1 MEPESQDC
9 QAEPESLVD
18 AADPIRAN
26 GRPSSNRRFSAV
38 LFPLLGWTLRVVS
51 VIAIVL
57 LVWLA
62 IRFLASDR
70 FLPLDDRLSLVT
82 SISTLTLVLITA
94 IYVRITAKTLEH
106 LREEHIAAAE
116 PILYLTLKTVRL
128 DPENSLRLKVE
139 NFGKGP
145 AIRLI
150 GQYKRRSRR
159 SKGQWLVSPVD
170 SLRDSIAVGS
180 GQELSVQLSSDDIEV
195 LPRDGTREAF
205 LRLRF
210 VYEDARRN
218 VYVYRLSLTLLA
230 VDGRMY
236 VQPHSEKV
244 WRIPRHERYYIFDTS
259 PKLRPEVG
267 RRPLFSRTLGIRSSV
282 DSDV

>member
-1 MEPESQDC
+1 MESASRDC
-9 QAEPESLVD
+9 HAEPESLDD
-18 AADPIRAN
+18 AADPVRINR
-26 GRPSSNRRFSAV
+26 RPSSNRRFLAV
-38 LFPLLGWTLRVVS
+38 LFPLLRWAPRVVS
-51 VIAIVL
+51 VIALVL
-57 LVWLA
+57 LVSLA

-70 FLPLDDRLSLVT
+70 LLPLDDRLSLVT
-82 SISTLTLVLITA
+82 TISTLTLVLITV

-106 LREEHIAAAE
+106 LREERIAAAE
-116 PILYLTLKTVRL
+116 PLLYLTLKTVRL
-128 DPENSLRLKVE
+128 DPENSVRLKVE
-139 NFGKGP
+139 NLGKGP
-145 AIRLI
+145 AIRLV
-150 GQYKRRSRR
+150 GQYKRCSRR
-159 SKGQWLVSPVD
+159 SIGEWLVSPVEL
-170 SLRDSIAVGS
+170 LRDSIAVGS

-218 VYVYRLSLTLLA
+218 AYVYRFSLTLLG

-244 WRIPRHERYYIFDTS
+244 WRIPWHERYYIFDTS
-259 PKLRPEVG
+259 SSLRPEAG
-267 RRPLFSRTLGIRSSV
+267 RRPLFSRTLAIPGSI